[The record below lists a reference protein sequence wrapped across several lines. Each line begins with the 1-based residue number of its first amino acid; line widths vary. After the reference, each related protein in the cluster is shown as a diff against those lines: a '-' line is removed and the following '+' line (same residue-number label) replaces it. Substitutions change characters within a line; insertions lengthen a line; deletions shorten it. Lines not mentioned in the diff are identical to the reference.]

1 MADNNKLNP
10 KKISDKNLLQKN
22 FFYNAE
28 NVKKEIFT
36 IRENVAKEFSLL
48 DKKIFDLESR
58 ISDLDSKIF
67 DLEEDIK
74 FMKKEFNKN
83 KGFLI
88 RKFNTFCIRIIL
100 FLLLIT
106 PFIISIVLSIL
117 IWLIAKF
124 IK

>member
-1 MADNNKLNP
+1 MLDKNKS

-22 FFYNAE
+22 FFYNTE

-83 KGFLI
+83 KGFLL
-88 RKFNTFCIRIIL
+88 RKFNAFCIRIIL
-100 FLLLIT
+100 FLLMIT